1 MGFLIFQMGHVSL
14 LEYKIRQPRKSNM
27 ELYKGVK
34 EKDKLIKIEWL
45 YVFQFLV
52 LEATWYM
59 M

>member
-1 MGFLIFQMGHVSL
+1 MGFLIFQMEHVSL
-14 LEYKIRQPRKSNM
+14 LEYKIQQPRKSNM

-52 LEATWYM
+52 LEATWCM